1 MPLPDHLELSGVNHF
16 AKFIPELEYINTPV
30 EAIKG
35 ISEA

>member
-1 MPLPDHLELSGVNHF
+1 MQLSDYLEFSGVNHF
-16 AKFIPELEYINTPV
+16 AKFIPQLEYINTPV